1 MAILHRGANDVSHD
15 ALLRLLQL
23 ILIEAQGQLSAVA
36 QLHPLDRCL
45 EGQHQGVHAIALS
58 PLGLRVCRSA
68 RLVVYGGIAVTPQED
83 LIGDVHTRGT
93 YLPIVIEAR
102 RGFVGT

>member
-45 EGQHQGVHAIALS
+45 EGQHQGVHAIAIS
-58 PLGLRVCRSA
+58 PLGLRMCRSTY
-68 RLVVYGGIAVTPQED
+68 LVVYGGLRRTPQKD
-83 LIGDVHTRGT
+83 LIGDIHTRRP